1 MRHYPSFPR
10 NDTEGDGGE
19 HGITRLSA
27 ITAAKAGTSTT
38 MAAAK
43 AVTTESDLNPQWNPD
58 SMVDPR
64 SVSAA
69 TAIAV
74 YDHADGSTTALVTSG
89 RPHDSTSHCSSNHS
103 CMRIQ
108 ALKAREE
115 ALQAQRNTREI
126 EHHIEVLKMQKLLE
140 DKRHEEAKKRNRAD
154 FLEEEAM
161 RSVSGEFHAAIAA

>member
-1 MRHYPSFPR
+1 MAYLNTKGSASPPKSSTSAERAPQGVSTEAMGPHPSFPR

-58 SMVDPR
+58 SMVDLR
-64 SVSAA
+64 SVNAA
-69 TAIAV
+69 PAIAV

-89 RPHDSTSHCSSNHS
+89 RPHDST
-103 CMRIQ
+103 IQ
-108 ALKAREE
+108 C
-115 ALQAQRNTREI
+115 
-126 EHHIEVLKMQKLLE
+126 
-140 DKRHEEAKKRNRAD
+140 
-154 FLEEEAM
+154 
-161 RSVSGEFHAAIAA
+161 GFH